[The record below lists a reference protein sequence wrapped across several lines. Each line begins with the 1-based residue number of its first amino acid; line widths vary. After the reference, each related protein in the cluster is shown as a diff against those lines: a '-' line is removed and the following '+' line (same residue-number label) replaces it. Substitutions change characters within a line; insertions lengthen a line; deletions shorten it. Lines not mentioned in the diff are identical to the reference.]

1 MRSTLKAN
9 QFLSEDTAIGEN
21 GDDDDLGESSADKN
35 DTDVKLLDNVL
46 TFLQL
51 SAEGHYLNLQN
62 YLR

>member
-9 QFLSEDTAIGEN
+9 QFLSEDTALGEN
-21 GDDDDLGESSADKN
+21 GDDDDLGETGSDEE
-35 DTDVKLLDNVL
+35 DMDVKLLDNVL